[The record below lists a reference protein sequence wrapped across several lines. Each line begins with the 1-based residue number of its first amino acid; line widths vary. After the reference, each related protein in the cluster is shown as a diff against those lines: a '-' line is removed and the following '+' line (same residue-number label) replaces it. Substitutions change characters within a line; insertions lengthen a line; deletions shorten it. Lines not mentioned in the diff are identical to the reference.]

1 MKRSKALLRFSAF
14 LFLSGFSTLSL
25 PAQTV
30 LNVKVDQTLSKIEP
44 TMWGIFFED
53 INFAADGGLYAELV
67 KNRSFEFAQPLMGW
81 KEQASN
87 KYAITTNAGSVL
99 ILHEGGDTNPR
110 IARVNVQAD
119 KGYGLTNEGFRGM
132 GIKKDATYTFS
143 VQARQQQGSPTL
155 RVELADANGKILGT
169 TSITPAGSE
178 WKKYT
183 ATIVAS
189 ETEPKALLN
198 IWFDGKGV
206 VDIDMVSLFP
216 NDTWKNRPG
225 GLRKDLVQLL
235 ADMKPGFIRFPGGC
249 IVEGRELTTRYQWK
263 KTVGD
268 IEQREMIVN
277 RWNTEFNHRPAP
289 DYFQTFGLG
298 FFEYFQLAEDVGAEP
313 LPILNCGMAC
323 QFNSAEVVPI
333 NQLDTYVQDALD
345 LIEFANGS
353 PDSPWGKLRKT
364 MGHEAPFHLKYIGV
378 GNEQWGPQYIER
390 YAVFSAIIKAKY
402 PDIQIVSAAGP
413 APSGELFDYAS
424 KELRDLKADLV
435 DEHYYSS
442 PEWFLKNANRY
453 DAYDRKGPK
462 IFAGEYAAQSVAT
475 VSPKNENN
483 WRCALSEAAFMT
495 GLERNA
501 DLVHMASYA
510 PLFAHV
516 EAWQWTPD
524 LIWFDNLHAYGTPN
538 YYVQKLFSI
547 NKGTHVLPVTA
558 QGETVAGKN
567 GLYASAVTD
576 VNAKTILVKLVN
588 AGDAPQTV
596 TLQLSGAR
604 KISQTGTL
612 TVLKGNPEEVNNIEH
627 PTQIHPEEQ
636 PLKWKGKDVK
646 TVLPPRSFSV
656 LKIPTL

>member
-1 MKRSKALLRFSAF
+1 MKRSKALHRFSAF
-14 LFLSGFSTLSL
+14 LFLSGFSILSL
-25 PAQTV
+25 QAQTV
-30 LNVKVDQTLSKIEP
+30 LNIKADQPLSKIEP

-53 INFAADGGLYAELV
+53 INFAADGGIYAELV

-87 KYAITTNAGSVL
+87 KFAITNAGSVL
-99 ILHEGGDTNPR
+99 ILHEGGDNNPR

-132 GIKKDATYTFS
+132 GIKKGATYTFS
-143 VQARQQQGSPTL
+143 VQARQQQGSPTM

-169 TSITPAGSE
+169 TSITPAGNE

-183 ATIVAS
+183 ATIVPS

-442 PEWFLKNANRY
+442 PDWFLKNANRY

-516 EAWQWTPD
+516 DAWQWTPD
-524 LIWFDNLHAYGTPN
+524 LIWFDNLNAYGTPN
-538 YYVQKLFSI
+538 YYVQKLFST

-576 VNAKTILVKLVN
+576 ANAKTILVKLVN
-588 AGDAPQTV
+588 AGDEPQTV
-596 TLQLSGAR
+596 TLQLSSTR
-604 KISQTGTL
+604 KISQTGTI
-612 TVLKGNPEEVNNIEH
+612 TVLKGNPDEVNNLEH

-656 LKIPTL
+656 VKIPTL

>member
-1 MKRSKALLRFSAF
+1 MKRSKALHRFSAF
-14 LFLSGFSTLSL
+14 LFLSGFSILSL
-25 PAQTV
+25 QAQTV
-30 LNVKVDQTLSKIEP
+30 LNVKADQPLSKIEP

-53 INFAADGGLYAELV
+53 INFAADGGIYAELV

-87 KYAITTNAGSVL
+87 KFAITNAGSVL

-132 GIKKDATYTFS
+132 GIKKGATYTFS
-143 VQARQQQGSPTL
+143 VQARQQQGSPTM

-442 PEWFLKNANRY
+442 PDWFLKNANRY

-516 EAWQWTPD
+516 DAWQWTPD
-524 LIWFDNLHAYGTPN
+524 LIWFDNLNAYGTPN
-538 YYVQKLFSI
+538 YYVQKLFST

-576 VNAKTILVKLVN
+576 ANAKTILVKLVN
-588 AGDAPQTV
+588 AGDEPQTI
-596 TLQLSGAR
+596 TLQLSSAR
-604 KISQTGTL
+604 KISQAGTI
-612 TVLKGNPEEVNNIEH
+612 TVLKGNPDEVNNLEH

-656 LKIPTL
+656 VKIPTL